1 MFNQL
6 LALALAASLALGDPI
21 KKFDICGTRISP
33 EEKVAAEARFQ
44 ANAVASLTSK
54 ATINVYWHVIYAGDA
69 LEQGNITG
77 SQIADQIAVLNH
89 DYKSTGLSF
98 KLVNTSRTFNPDWFD
113 AASPDTGEERDM
125 KTALRVGG
133 ASDINVYSVGFTY
146 AYGLLG
152 YSVFPDWYES
162 DPIEDGLV
170 ILYSSLPGGSTPDYN
185 GGQTFTHELGHWL
198 GLYHTF
204 EGGCYSPGD
213 YVDDTPPEDSPTY
226 GCPTSRDTC
235 GDKIADPIRK
245 VHITFYFTSLTVLIL
260 PDNYMD
266 YGTDACMT
274 EWTPGQIARIFS
286 QIATYRG
293 I

>member
-6 LALALAASLALGDPI
+6 LPLALAASLVLGEPI

-44 ANAVASLTSK
+44 ASAVSSFTSE
-54 ATINVYWHVIYAGDA
+54 ATIDIYWHVINAGDA
-69 LEQGNITG
+69 LEQGNISD

-89 DYKSTGLSF
+89 DYGPTGLSF
-98 KLVNTSRTFNPDWFD
+98 NLVNISRTRNDWWYD
-113 AASPDTGEERDM
+113 DASPDTGTERDM

-133 ASDINVYSVGFTY
+133 PSDINVYTVGFTY

-152 YSVFPDWYES
+152 YSVFPDWYEG
-162 DPIEDGLV
+162 DPIEDGIV

-185 GGQTFTHELGHWL
+185 GGQTLTHELGHWL

-204 EGGCYSPGD
+204 EGGCYPDGD

-226 GCPTSRDTC
+226 GCPDSRDTC
-235 GDKIADPIRK
+235 GDSIPDPI
-245 VHITFYFTSLTVLIL
+245 H
-260 PDNYMD
+260 NYMD

-274 EWTPGQIARIFS
+274 EWTPGQIERIRT

>member
-6 LALALAASLALGDPI
+6 LTIALAASLALGDPI
-21 KKFDICGTRISP
+21 KKVDKCGTRISP
-33 EEKVAAEARFQ
+33 EEKAAAEARFQ
-44 ANAVASLTSK
+44 ANAVTSLTNK
-54 ATINVYWHVIYAGDA
+54 ATIDVYWHVIYAGDA
-69 LEQGNITG
+69 LEEGNITD

-89 DYKSTGLSF
+89 DYGPTGLSF
-98 KLVNTSRTFNPDWFD
+98 NHVNTSRTLNADWFNS
-113 AASPDTGEERDM
+113 ASPDTGEERDM

-133 ASDINVYSVGFTY
+133 VADINVYSVGFTDE
-146 AYGLLG
+146 YGLLG
-152 YSVFPDWYES
+152 YSVFPDSYES

-170 ILYSSLPGGSTPDYN
+170 IFYASLPGGSMLGYN

-204 EGGCYSPGD
+204 EGGCGSPGD
-213 YVDDTPPEDSPTY
+213 YVDDTPPEDSPST
-226 GCPTSRDTC
+226 GCPRSRDTC
-235 GDKIADPIRK
+235 GDKIADPI
-245 VHITFYFTSLTVLIL
+245 H
-260 PDNYMD
+260 NYMD